1 MFWVFVS
8 FLRPPMKGGTSF
20 AGNHDVHYKIQEGS
34 QISLARDWSTS
45 KLLPSVVLLMFWD
58 EARKPGLGWLTKSAA
73 KEKFNIQLW
82 GIKSWR
88 QNIKMKN
95 ILIKTTALV
104 DQLATTSQISCF
116 YEESHILMRFLHYNL
131 GEYYNNVTAV
141 YIVEVKI
148 NWSTW
153 IWGKKKAVL
162 PIQNVKK
169 IKKSMLVSQWTK

>member
-1 MFWVFVS
+1 MNINLDFWIAQS
-8 FLRPPMKGGTSF
+8 MCLRTDLKNQHPWSQYFSDVLGLCVLSETVKEDTSF
-20 AGNHDVHYKIQEGS
+20 ASNHDVHCKIQEGS

-88 QNIKMKN
+88 QHIKMKN

-116 YEESHILMRFLHYNL
+116 YEESHILMRFLHTL
-131 GEYYNNVTAV
+131 
-141 YIVEVKI
+141 
-148 NWSTW
+148 
-153 IWGKKKAVL
+153 
-162 PIQNVKK
+162 
-169 IKKSMLVSQWTK
+169 